1 MGCNVLENMGKVRL
15 IIFFNLSR
23 GHLFSYACTRARYNK
38 RMTTFYNNI
47 II

>member
-1 MGCNVLENMGKVRL
+1 MGCNVLENMDKVRL
-15 IIFFNLSR
+15 ITFFNLSR
-23 GHLFSYACTRARYNK
+23 GHLFPYACTRARFNK